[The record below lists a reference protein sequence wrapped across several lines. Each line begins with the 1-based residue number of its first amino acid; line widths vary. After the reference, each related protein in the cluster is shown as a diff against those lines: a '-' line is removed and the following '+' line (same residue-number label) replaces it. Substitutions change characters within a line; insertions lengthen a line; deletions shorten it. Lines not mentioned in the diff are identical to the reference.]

1 MAVGRLEPHHFL
13 SNGVTYSC
21 MQTMGRSL
29 ADFMVKHEKG
39 EVDLTALTHAHNLL
53 PFASDGELRI
63 LNATANDLKTFLQ
76 TVLKPDEKI
85 LCLKTREREFFRNII
100 LKVSVPMDG

>member
-1 MAVGRLEPHHFL
+1 
-13 SNGVTYSC
+13 

-76 TVLKPDEKI
+76 TVLKPDEII